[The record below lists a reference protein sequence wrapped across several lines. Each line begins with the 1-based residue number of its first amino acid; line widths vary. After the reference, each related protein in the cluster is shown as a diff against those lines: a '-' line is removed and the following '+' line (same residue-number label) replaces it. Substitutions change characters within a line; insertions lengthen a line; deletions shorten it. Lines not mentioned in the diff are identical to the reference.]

1 MDQVEGTGRMELI
14 FLKAC
19 RRCKGDV
26 VIERDVYGEYA
37 KCVQCGRSEEAKPGG
52 FPPPFQ
58 NIPHKEMDAV

>member
-1 MDQVEGTGRMELI
+1 MELI

-37 KCVQCGRSEEAKPGG
+37 KCVQCGRSEEAKPVGL
-52 FPPPFQ
+52 PPPFQ
-58 NIPHKEMDAV
+58 STPQKEMDAV

>member
-1 MDQVEGTGRMELI
+1 MELI

-37 KCVQCGRSEEAKPGG
+37 KCVQCGRSEEAKPAG
-52 FPPPFQ
+52 FPPPIQ
-58 NIPHKEMDAV
+58 SAPQKEMDAV